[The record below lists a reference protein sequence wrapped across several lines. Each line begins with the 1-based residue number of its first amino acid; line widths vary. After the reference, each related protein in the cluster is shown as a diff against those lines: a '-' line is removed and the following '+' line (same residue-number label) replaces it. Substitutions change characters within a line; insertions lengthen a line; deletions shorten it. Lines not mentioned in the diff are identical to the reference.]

1 MVGAHQRWLL
11 GSRAPYVPPRSLL
24 VSYLLTS
31 ALALPQPA
39 HLPGASQLTADPAAR
54 PPACLPGLQVVD
66 IAPGNV
72 TGTGMAE
79 KSDMHGGWVGLGVSF
94 RSYGIDQG

>member
-1 MVGAHQRWLL
+1 
-11 GSRAPYVPPRSLL
+11 
-24 VSYLLTS
+24 
-31 ALALPQPA
+31 
-39 HLPGASQLTADPAAR
+39 
-54 PPACLPGLQVVD
+54 VVD